1 MKKRNVFELLALKE
15 KISAN
20 NYSKKLQSLSEESSK
35 VTKILNQLEEL
46 SENRENSNFLPAWQL
61 KSSAN
66 KDCISGDFD
75 LNSCKQFFVLAIFL
89 FTSMF
94 LSLLPNPDI
103 ET

>member
-20 NYSKKLQSLSEESSK
+20 NYSKKLQGLSEESSK

-66 KDCISGDFD
+66 IQEKI
-75 LNSCKQFFVLAIFL
+75 NHQKEIAKYK
-89 FTSMF
+89 
-94 LSLLPNPDI
+94 LLQIKKEKKNNRS
-103 ET
+103 